1 MTGTDIH
8 IRRLNPS
15 LIKALDEKAAKLKRN
30 RNDLIIEIIENAVSH
45 DLFTATEQKYQA
57 LSNQYMQAF
66 EQAVE
71 NNTQVLKRNTEAYL
85 QIKNCWTVFL
95 KTMILKRRKKMQPDE
110 NRKVEMRLRVSER
123 IQQAIAEFKKQ
134 YELSIRL
141 WLKKCV

>member
-45 DLFTATEQKYQA
+45 DLFTATEEKYQA

-66 EQAVE
+66 ENDDTDMEEE
-71 NNTQVLKRNTEAYL
+71 NATR
-85 QIKNCWTVFL
+85 
-95 KTMILKRRKKMQPDE
+95 
-110 NRKVEMRLRVSER
+110 
-123 IQQAIAEFKKQ
+123 
-134 YELSIRL
+134 
-141 WLKKCV
+141 